1 VSATLLVVD
10 DYSANR
16 ELLARRLERAGYATL
31 MAESGTE
38 ALEVLGRARVDLVLL
53 DIMMPGMSGLE
64 VLTRIRETRSASDLP
79 VIMVTARTESAD
91 VVQALGMGANDYVT
105 KPIDFPVVQARIEAH
120 LRTRTAAVAA
130 ALAPAASLGA
140 SGDVEPGSVLD
151 GRYRIDARI
160 GGGSFGAVFR
170 GRHLELDEPVAVKVL
185 ALGDLAD
192 PVALDRFRREGI
204 SACRVRHPHAVS
216 VVDFGVTESGVAFL
230 VMELLEGRTLEAELG
245 ESGALAPARAVAIV
259 APVCGAVAEA
269 HRAGVLHRDIKPA
282 NVFLHRRAGTEVPK
296 IVDFGV
302 AKLAGDAA
310 LGRRLTLDSSLL
322 GTPAY
327 MAPERF
333 RYEPYGPASDVYSL
347 GMTLYHALAGR
358 LPFESGGDDPL
369 AVVAGHAG
377 EPPPPLRS
385 WNADV
390 PDALESAV
398 LAALSRDP
406 KGRPTAEELARR
418 LRAAGRDR

>member
-1 VSATLLVVD
+1 MSATLLVVD
-10 DYSANR
+10 DYPLNR
-16 ELLARRLERAGYATL
+16 ELLARRLERAGYGTL
-31 MAESGTE
+31 MAASGAE
-38 ALEVLGRARVDLVLL
+38 ALDILGRAPVDLVLL

-64 VLTRIRETRSASDLP
+64 VLTRIRQTRSASDLP

-91 VVQALGMGANDYVT
+91 VVEALGLGANDYVT

-120 LRTRTAAVAA
+120 LRTRTAAAAVAV
-130 ALAPAASLGA
+130 APAPSPAA
-140 SGDVEPGSVLD
+140 SGDVQPGSVIE
-151 GRYRIDARI
+151 GRYRIDGRI

-170 GRHLELDEPVAVKVL
+170 GRHLELDQPVAVKVL
-185 ALGDLAD
+185 ALGSAAD
-192 PVALDRFRREGI
+192 PSALDRFRREGI

-216 VVDFGVTESGVAFL
+216 VVDFGVTEAGVAFL
-230 VMELLEGRTLEAELG
+230 VMELLEGRTLERELE
-245 ESGALAPARAVAIV
+245 ESGALAPARATLVL

-269 HRAGVLHRDIKPA
+269 HRSGVLHRDIKPA
-282 NVFLHRRAGTEVPK
+282 NIFLHRQGGAEVPK
-296 IVDFGV
+296 ILDFGV

-310 LGRRLTLDSSLL
+310 FLRNLTLDSALL

-358 LPFESGGDDPL
+358 LPFESAGDDPL
-369 AVVAGHAG
+369 AVVANQAG
-377 EPPPPLRS
+377 EAPPPLRS
-385 WNADV
+385 SNPAV
-390 PDALESAV
+390 GAALESTV

-406 KGRPTAEELARR
+406 KGRPTAEELERR
-418 LRAAGRDR
+418 LRDV

>member
-1 VSATLLVVD
+1 VRATLLVVD
-10 DYSANR
+10 DNLLNR
-16 ELLARRLERAGYATL
+16 EMLGRRLERAGYGVVVA
-31 MAESGTE
+31 ASGKE
-38 ALEVLGRARVDLVLL
+38 ALDIMGRTSVDLVLL
-53 DIMMPGMSGLE
+53 DVMMPEMSGLD
-64 VLTRIRETRSASDLP
+64 VLTRIREKHSPADLP

-91 VVQALGMGANDYVT
+91 VVEALGLGANDYVS
-105 KPIDFPVVQARIEAH
+105 KPVDFPVVQARIEAH
-120 LRTRTAAVAA
+120 LRTKNAA
-130 ALAPAASLGA
+130 AAAAPPASLAG
-140 SGDVEPGSVLD
+140 SRDVPPGTVIA
-151 GRYRIDARI
+151 GRYEIEARI

-170 GRHLELDEPVAVKVL
+170 GRHLDLDQPVAVKVL
-185 ALGDLAD
+185 ALGGGAD
-192 PVALDRFRREGI
+192 PSALDRFRREGI

-216 VVDFGVTESGVAFL
+216 VVDFGVTEDGVAFL
-230 VMELLEGRTLEAELG
+230 VMELLEGRTLERELQ
-245 ESGALAPARAVAIV
+245 ESGALTPARATFVL

-269 HRAGVLHRDIKPA
+269 HRSGVLHRDIKPA
-282 NVFLHRRAGTEVPK
+282 NIFLHRRGGAEVPK
-296 IVDFGV
+296 ILDFGV
-302 AKLAGDAA
+302 AKLASDAA
-310 LGRRLTLDSSLL
+310 VVRNLTLDASLL

-385 WNADV
+385 SNPAV
-390 PDALESAV
+390 GDALESAV

-406 KGRPTAEELARR
+406 RGRPTAEELERR
-418 LRAAGRDR
+418 LTQV